1 MSLKKNSIMF
11 QKHFK
16 IFVGEKFDIHWT
28 FREYKFGL
36 KVTLGLHSGYIQVT
50 FKSHSSHIQVTI
62 KSHSAHI
69 NLFTAP
75 KISDLNF

>member
-1 MSLKKNSIMF
+1 MF

-50 FKSHSSHIQVTI
+50 LKSHSSHNQVTFRTH
-62 KSHSAHI
+62 KSYYS
-69 NLFTAP
+69 P
-75 KISDLNF
+75 KNFRPQFLELKPKK

>member
-36 KVTLGLHSGYIQVT
+36 KVTLGLHSG
-50 FKSHSSHIQVTI
+50 
-62 KSHSAHI
+62 HI
-69 NLFTAP
+69 NLITAP
-75 KISDLNF
+75 KISDLTIFRTETKKVNINTKIEF